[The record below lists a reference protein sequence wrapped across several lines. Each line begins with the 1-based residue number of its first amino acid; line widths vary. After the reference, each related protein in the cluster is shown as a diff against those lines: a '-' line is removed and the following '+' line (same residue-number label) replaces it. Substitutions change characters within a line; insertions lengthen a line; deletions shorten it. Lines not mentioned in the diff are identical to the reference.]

1 MVARART
8 LLISL
13 SQGKALAAKP
23 WPAGDG
29 SRGRAA
35 GWQLSVPRRAGIISS
50 LARAGPGRG
59 NYLCPEAR
67 GLAWARAAIKPGR
80 DSNRRQTQKRLRG
93 SVMIKDSDGRV
104 MMSDDPGIWKP
115 IPVRT
120 FYTFVIYYGYDMDI
134 LSGKSY
140 DVVYLDYTL
149 QMICISQM
157 QIIYNGISLS
167 YIFLLLEKYF
177 KISYTEDIQI
187 TNILE
192 CHMYGISKSQ
202 IFLNVICMGCLNH
215 KYLYQGYSMDMIQDI
230 LFQASAALGALQRLR
245 ALVAMALFAPSCA
258 MKPTY
263 RMGVGEG

>member
-1 MVARART
+1 
-8 LLISL
+8 
-13 SQGKALAAKP
+13 
-23 WPAGDG
+23 
-29 SRGRAA
+29 
-35 GWQLSVPRRAGIISS
+35 
-50 LARAGPGRG
+50 
-59 NYLCPEAR
+59 
-67 GLAWARAAIKPGR
+67 
-80 DSNRRQTQKRLRG
+80 
-93 SVMIKDSDGRV
+93 MIKDSDGRV

-215 KYLYQGYSMDMIQDI
+215 KYLYPGYSMDI
-230 LFQASAALGALQRLR
+230 LSSQPRAGTPRAFR
-245 ALVAMALFAPSCA
+245 ALLLLLNRVATALVTQSFATAMCRSSVSATDRPSRRCLPCPIVPS
-258 MKPTY
+258 KGCRVITTRPQDCPGT
-263 RMGVGEG
+263 R